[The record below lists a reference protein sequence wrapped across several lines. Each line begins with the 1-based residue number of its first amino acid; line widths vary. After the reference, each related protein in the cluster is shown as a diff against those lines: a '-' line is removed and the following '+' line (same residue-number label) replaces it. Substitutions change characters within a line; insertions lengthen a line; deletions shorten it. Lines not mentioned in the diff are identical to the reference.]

1 MTQNFWLGLMK
12 MLFAQAL
19 FYLDKIL
26 TYTYEVKSGR
36 QTKIKNKTREQKLK
50 QHFAQ
55 LLNKI
60 NKMSW

>member
-1 MTQNFWLGLMK
+1 MTQNFRLGLMET
-12 MLFAQAL
+12 LFAQTL
-19 FYLDKIL
+19 FYLEKIL
-26 TYTYEVKSGR
+26 TNTYKVKSGR

>member
-1 MTQNFWLGLMK
+1 MET
-12 MLFAQAL
+12 LFAQAL
-19 FYLDKIL
+19 FYLEKIL
-26 TYTYEVKSGR
+26 TNTYEVKSGR